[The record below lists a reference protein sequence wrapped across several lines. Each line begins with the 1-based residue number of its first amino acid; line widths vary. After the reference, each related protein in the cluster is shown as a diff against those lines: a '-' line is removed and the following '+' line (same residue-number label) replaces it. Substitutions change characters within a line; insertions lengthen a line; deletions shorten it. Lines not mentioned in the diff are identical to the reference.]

1 MKTIDQSLIGPLFSA
16 FFAENSFP
24 DSNHLAKHLDDE
36 EKERLNKESDA
47 LFMGFVSDQYSILKG
62 EDIEK
67 EATKLRDRVSKYVE
81 DEYKVLKKYKL
92 QLPDKYASDIEFANF
107 ELEKMLE
114 NNTTLTDLMYGRYSS
129 NPMRVLLSLS
139 NKLLGIFPML
149 ILILAFTPIISSEK
163 SNGTILLLETQPID
177 RFRMVIS
184 KQIVIVIS
192 SIIYFLSIVFFTI
205 IIGFAFGQKW
215 HNSHLEIYRIFSN
228 IDNLKYLYAYQLLI
242 KIFSAT

>member
-1 MKTIDQSLIGPLFSA
+1 
-16 FFAENSFP
+16 
-24 DSNHLAKHLDDE
+24 
-36 EKERLNKESDA
+36 
-47 LFMGFVSDQYSILKG
+47 MGFVSDQYSILKG

-192 SIIYFLSIVFFTI
+192 SIIYFLSIVFY
-205 IIGFAFGQKW
+205 
-215 HNSHLEIYRIFSN
+215 NNNRICFWTEM
-228 IDNLKYLYAYQLLI
+228 A
-242 KIFSAT
+242 